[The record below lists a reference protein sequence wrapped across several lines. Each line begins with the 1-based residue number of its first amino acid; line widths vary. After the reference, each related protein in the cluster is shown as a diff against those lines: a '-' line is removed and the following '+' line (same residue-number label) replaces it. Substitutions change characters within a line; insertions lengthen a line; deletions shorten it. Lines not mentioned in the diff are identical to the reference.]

1 VGKKEKKFSW
11 RKGLSELKKKKK
23 KKNKTKKPKPNQS
36 WVSVDQGG
44 AETQR

>member
-23 KKNKTKKPKPNQS
+23 KKKQNKKTQAKPKLGFS
-36 WVSVDQGG
+36 
-44 AETQR
+44 